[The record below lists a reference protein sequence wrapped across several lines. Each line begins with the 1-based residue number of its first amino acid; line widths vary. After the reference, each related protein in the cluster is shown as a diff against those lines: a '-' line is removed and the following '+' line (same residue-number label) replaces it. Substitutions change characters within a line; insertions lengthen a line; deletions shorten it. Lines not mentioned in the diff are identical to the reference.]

1 MWGDIAIAFLL
12 AFITAF
18 MMTPYSIKLAKKV
31 GAVDVPKD
39 NRRMHHKPIPK
50 LGGVAVIAGFV
61 VSFIYLV
68 ITLSIE
74 DSSRL
79 NLFGI
84 EEYGKKILGFF
95 VGVLILGI
103 TCFIDDVKT
112 IKPLAKLSGQLLA
125 AIAVV
130 VSGIRI
136 IEVIPFFE
144 SAVLNEAV
152 SMILTVIWIIV
163 ITNAINLMDGLDGLS
178 SGITMIS
185 CISLLIIFSFTLK
198 EDRKLSKAES
208 LLKDGLIYSEKIITY
223 PFNYIK
229 ENIKEY
235 KKLKDVNKNNNIL
248 ETSIDRIDSIEA
260 ENIELRR
267 QLETLKEE
275 LNINYTLSDYEYLNA
290 TVVSRNV
297 GYWHNKIT
305 INKGTYNG
313 VEKDMVVISSKG
325 LIGKVIKTSTFTSD
339 VRLITTSDTSNK
351 ISVHIS
357 NGDNN
362 LYGLINSYDYNKN
375 VLELEGISNTKD
387 VNIGDYVYTSG
398 LGGVFP
404 TGILIGI
411 VEEITTDSY
420 DLAKIIK
427 VKPSADFNDINYV
440 SILKRKSD
448 SK

>member
-1 MWGDIAIAFLL
+1 MFGRKKQ
-12 AFITAF
+12 
-18 MMTPYSIKLAKKV
+18 SISKK
-31 GAVDVPKD
+31 
-39 NRRMHHKPIPK
+39 HI
-50 LGGVAVIAGFV
+50 
-61 VSFIYLV
+61 
-68 ITLSIE
+68 
-74 DSSRL
+74 
-79 NLFGI
+79 
-84 EEYGKKILGFF
+84 
-95 VGVLILGI
+95 LIL
-103 TCFIDDVKT
+103 
-112 IKPLAKLSGQLLA
+112 
-125 AIAVV
+125 
-130 VSGIRI
+130 I
-136 IEVIPFFE
+136 I
-144 SAVLNEAV
+144 
-152 SMILTVIWIIV
+152 ILII
-163 ITNAINLMDGLDGLS
+163 L
-178 SGITMIS
+178 
-185 CISLLIIFSFTLK
+185 LLIIFSFTLK

-208 LLKDGLIYSEKIITY
+208 LLKDGLTYSEKIITY

-267 QLETLKEE
+267 QLEMLKEE

>member
-1 MWGDIAIAFLL
+1 MFGRKKQ
-12 AFITAF
+12 
-18 MMTPYSIKLAKKV
+18 SISKKY
-31 GAVDVPKD
+31 
-39 NRRMHHKPIPK
+39 I
-50 LGGVAVIAGFV
+50 
-61 VSFIYLV
+61 
-68 ITLSIE
+68 
-74 DSSRL
+74 
-79 NLFGI
+79 
-84 EEYGKKILGFF
+84 
-95 VGVLILGI
+95 LIL
-103 TCFIDDVKT
+103 
-112 IKPLAKLSGQLLA
+112 
-125 AIAVV
+125 
-130 VSGIRI
+130 I
-136 IEVIPFFE
+136 I
-144 SAVLNEAV
+144 
-152 SMILTVIWIIV
+152 ILII
-163 ITNAINLMDGLDGLS
+163 L
-178 SGITMIS
+178 
-185 CISLLIIFSFTLK
+185 LLIIFSFTLK

-267 QLETLKEE
+267 QLGTLKEE

>member
-1 MWGDIAIAFLL
+1 MFGRKKQ
-12 AFITAF
+12 
-18 MMTPYSIKLAKKV
+18 SISKKY
-31 GAVDVPKD
+31 
-39 NRRMHHKPIPK
+39 I
-50 LGGVAVIAGFV
+50 
-61 VSFIYLV
+61 
-68 ITLSIE
+68 
-74 DSSRL
+74 
-79 NLFGI
+79 
-84 EEYGKKILGFF
+84 
-95 VGVLILGI
+95 LIL
-103 TCFIDDVKT
+103 
-112 IKPLAKLSGQLLA
+112 
-125 AIAVV
+125 
-130 VSGIRI
+130 I
-136 IEVIPFFE
+136 I
-144 SAVLNEAV
+144 
-152 SMILTVIWIIV
+152 ILII
-163 ITNAINLMDGLDGLS
+163 L
-178 SGITMIS
+178 
-185 CISLLIIFSFTLK
+185 LLIIFSFTLK

-208 LLKDGLIYSEKIITY
+208 LLKDGLTYSEQIITY

-448 SK
+448 SKW

>member
-1 MWGDIAIAFLL
+1 MFGRKKQ
-12 AFITAF
+12 
-18 MMTPYSIKLAKKV
+18 SISKKY
-31 GAVDVPKD
+31 
-39 NRRMHHKPIPK
+39 I
-50 LGGVAVIAGFV
+50 
-61 VSFIYLV
+61 
-68 ITLSIE
+68 
-74 DSSRL
+74 
-79 NLFGI
+79 
-84 EEYGKKILGFF
+84 
-95 VGVLILGI
+95 LIL
-103 TCFIDDVKT
+103 
-112 IKPLAKLSGQLLA
+112 
-125 AIAVV
+125 
-130 VSGIRI
+130 I
-136 IEVIPFFE
+136 I
-144 SAVLNEAV
+144 
-152 SMILTVIWIIV
+152 ILII
-163 ITNAINLMDGLDGLS
+163 L
-178 SGITMIS
+178 
-185 CISLLIIFSFTLK
+185 LLIIFSFTLK
-198 EDRKLSKAES
+198 EDRKLSKSES

>member
-1 MWGDIAIAFLL
+1 MFGRKKQ
-12 AFITAF
+12 
-18 MMTPYSIKLAKKV
+18 SISKKY
-31 GAVDVPKD
+31 
-39 NRRMHHKPIPK
+39 I
-50 LGGVAVIAGFV
+50 
-61 VSFIYLV
+61 
-68 ITLSIE
+68 
-74 DSSRL
+74 
-79 NLFGI
+79 
-84 EEYGKKILGFF
+84 
-95 VGVLILGI
+95 LIL
-103 TCFIDDVKT
+103 
-112 IKPLAKLSGQLLA
+112 
-125 AIAVV
+125 
-130 VSGIRI
+130 I
-136 IEVIPFFE
+136 I
-144 SAVLNEAV
+144 
-152 SMILTVIWIIV
+152 ILII
-163 ITNAINLMDGLDGLS
+163 L
-178 SGITMIS
+178 
-185 CISLLIIFSFTLK
+185 LLIIFSFTLK

-297 GYWHNKIT
+297 GYWHKKIT

-448 SK
+448 SKW

>member
-1 MWGDIAIAFLL
+1 MFGRKKQ
-12 AFITAF
+12 
-18 MMTPYSIKLAKKV
+18 SISKKY
-31 GAVDVPKD
+31 
-39 NRRMHHKPIPK
+39 I
-50 LGGVAVIAGFV
+50 
-61 VSFIYLV
+61 
-68 ITLSIE
+68 
-74 DSSRL
+74 
-79 NLFGI
+79 
-84 EEYGKKILGFF
+84 
-95 VGVLILGI
+95 LIL
-103 TCFIDDVKT
+103 
-112 IKPLAKLSGQLLA
+112 
-125 AIAVV
+125 
-130 VSGIRI
+130 I
-136 IEVIPFFE
+136 I
-144 SAVLNEAV
+144 
-152 SMILTVIWIIV
+152 ILII
-163 ITNAINLMDGLDGLS
+163 L
-178 SGITMIS
+178 
-185 CISLLIIFSFTLK
+185 LLIIFSFTLK

-208 LLKDGLIYSEKIITY
+208 LLKDGLTYSEKIITY

-290 TVVSRNV
+290 TVVSRYV

>member
-1 MWGDIAIAFLL
+1 MFGRKKQ
-12 AFITAF
+12 
-18 MMTPYSIKLAKKV
+18 SISKKY
-31 GAVDVPKD
+31 
-39 NRRMHHKPIPK
+39 I
-50 LGGVAVIAGFV
+50 
-61 VSFIYLV
+61 
-68 ITLSIE
+68 
-74 DSSRL
+74 
-79 NLFGI
+79 
-84 EEYGKKILGFF
+84 
-95 VGVLILGI
+95 LILI
-103 TCFIDDVKT
+103 
-112 IKPLAKLSGQLLA
+112 L
-125 AIAVV
+125 
-130 VSGIRI
+130 I
-136 IEVIPFFE
+136 I
-144 SAVLNEAV
+144 
-152 SMILTVIWIIV
+152 ILII
-163 ITNAINLMDGLDGLS
+163 L
-178 SGITMIS
+178 
-185 CISLLIIFSFTLK
+185 LLIIFSFTLK

-208 LLKDGLIYSEKIITY
+208 LLKDGLTYSEKIITY

-362 LYGLINSYDYNKN
+362 LYGLINSYDCNKN

>member
-1 MWGDIAIAFLL
+1 MFGRKKQ
-12 AFITAF
+12 
-18 MMTPYSIKLAKKV
+18 SISKKY
-31 GAVDVPKD
+31 
-39 NRRMHHKPIPK
+39 I
-50 LGGVAVIAGFV
+50 
-61 VSFIYLV
+61 
-68 ITLSIE
+68 
-74 DSSRL
+74 
-79 NLFGI
+79 
-84 EEYGKKILGFF
+84 
-95 VGVLILGI
+95 LIL
-103 TCFIDDVKT
+103 
-112 IKPLAKLSGQLLA
+112 
-125 AIAVV
+125 
-130 VSGIRI
+130 I
-136 IEVIPFFE
+136 I
-144 SAVLNEAV
+144 
-152 SMILTVIWIIV
+152 ILII
-163 ITNAINLMDGLDGLS
+163 L
-178 SGITMIS
+178 
-185 CISLLIIFSFTLK
+185 LLIIFSFTLK

-290 TVVSRNV
+290 TVVSRNI

>member
-1 MWGDIAIAFLL
+1 MFGRKKQ
-12 AFITAF
+12 
-18 MMTPYSIKLAKKV
+18 SISKKY
-31 GAVDVPKD
+31 
-39 NRRMHHKPIPK
+39 I
-50 LGGVAVIAGFV
+50 
-61 VSFIYLV
+61 
-68 ITLSIE
+68 
-74 DSSRL
+74 
-79 NLFGI
+79 
-84 EEYGKKILGFF
+84 
-95 VGVLILGI
+95 LIL
-103 TCFIDDVKT
+103 
-112 IKPLAKLSGQLLA
+112 
-125 AIAVV
+125 
-130 VSGIRI
+130 I
-136 IEVIPFFE
+136 I
-144 SAVLNEAV
+144 
-152 SMILTVIWIIV
+152 ILII
-163 ITNAINLMDGLDGLS
+163 L
-178 SGITMIS
+178 
-185 CISLLIIFSFTLK
+185 LLIIFSFTLK

-411 VEEITTDSY
+411 IEEITTDSY

>member
-1 MWGDIAIAFLL
+1 MFGRKKQ
-12 AFITAF
+12 
-18 MMTPYSIKLAKKV
+18 SISKKY
-31 GAVDVPKD
+31 
-39 NRRMHHKPIPK
+39 I
-50 LGGVAVIAGFV
+50 
-61 VSFIYLV
+61 
-68 ITLSIE
+68 
-74 DSSRL
+74 
-79 NLFGI
+79 
-84 EEYGKKILGFF
+84 
-95 VGVLILGI
+95 LIL
-103 TCFIDDVKT
+103 
-112 IKPLAKLSGQLLA
+112 
-125 AIAVV
+125 
-130 VSGIRI
+130 I
-136 IEVIPFFE
+136 I
-144 SAVLNEAV
+144 
-152 SMILTVIWIIV
+152 ILII
-163 ITNAINLMDGLDGLS
+163 L
-178 SGITMIS
+178 
-185 CISLLIIFSFTLK
+185 LLIIFSFTLK

-325 LIGKVIKTSTFTSD
+325 LIGKVIKTSTFTSE

>member
-1 MWGDIAIAFLL
+1 MFGRKKQ
-12 AFITAF
+12 
-18 MMTPYSIKLAKKV
+18 SISKKY
-31 GAVDVPKD
+31 
-39 NRRMHHKPIPK
+39 I
-50 LGGVAVIAGFV
+50 
-61 VSFIYLV
+61 
-68 ITLSIE
+68 
-74 DSSRL
+74 
-79 NLFGI
+79 
-84 EEYGKKILGFF
+84 
-95 VGVLILGI
+95 LIL
-103 TCFIDDVKT
+103 
-112 IKPLAKLSGQLLA
+112 
-125 AIAVV
+125 
-130 VSGIRI
+130 I
-136 IEVIPFFE
+136 I
-144 SAVLNEAV
+144 
-152 SMILTVIWIIV
+152 ILII
-163 ITNAINLMDGLDGLS
+163 L
-178 SGITMIS
+178 
-185 CISLLIIFSFTLK
+185 LLIIFSFTLK
-198 EDRKLSKAES
+198 EDRKLSKAKS
-208 LLKDGLIYSEKIITY
+208 LLKDSLTYSEKIITY